1 MQRLSFHKYNGCSGN
16 YGCFNRFGFPGHEND
31 DGVGSCFPLR
41 FRGILSHHGF
51 GKIWCDLS
59 IWINRASTKYPCR
72 KFLMERTKSARSR
85 EDLAH
90 QLRQMMAFISTCT
103 LSHLHFPVVR
113 CSGLHSWTHGR
124 DWTSFSFRY
133 SHRSLLSVL
142 NSFMWVYLRSYPLG
156 CAYGNCWN
164 KDGEPTKIFCHFC
177 CLNLCRKTHDK
188 QM

>member
-1 MQRLSFHKYNGCSGN
+1 
-16 YGCFNRFGFPGHEND
+16 
-31 DGVGSCFPLR
+31 
-41 FRGILSHHGF
+41 
-51 GKIWCDLS
+51 
-59 IWINRASTKYPCR
+59 
-72 KFLMERTKSARSR
+72 MERTKSARSR

-90 QLRQMMAFISTCT
+90 QLRQMMDFINTCT

-133 SHRSLLSVL
+133 RHRSLLSVL

-177 CLNLCRKTHDK
+177 CLNLCRKTFVVLEHIYFLFKYPLPKASQGHSNCDTFLNIAGESF
-188 QM
+188 M